1 MPRPH
6 REIPSQRLPASRAQ
20 PPEGAAK
27 KPRSLWWGMLIT
39 VVGWLLLAYPIVL
52 LALVSTVFVS
62 GPLDG
67 KVTAA
72 GVALGILGYIGTL
85 AMLAFPPLLGFA
97 VMARRRTPWLVAI
110 LTGVLTLAAFIYLT
124 TQWLIPLG

>member
-6 REIPSQRLPASRAQ
+6 REIPSQRLPVSRTQA
-20 PPEGAAK
+20 PETTAK

-52 LALVSTVFVS
+52 LGLVSTVLAT

-72 GVALGILGYIGTL
+72 GVALGILGYLGTL
-85 AMLAFPPLLGFA
+85 AMLAFPPVLGFA
-97 VMARRRTPWLVAI
+97 VMARRRTPWIIAI
-110 LTGVLTLAAFIYLT
+110 VTGVLTLAAFLYLT
-124 TQWLIPLG
+124 VEWLVPLA